1 MSHFMVQDG
10 ELRRLEKVLGELSYK
25 GLRFAVRAALNQVA
39 YDAAGRARNEIRKSF
54 IVRNNYTVRSVVYDK
69 VAPGQKNVQK
79 MASAAG
85 SVQEYMAKQEEGY
98 TTRSGGK
105 HGVEVPT
112 GETAGTPGAIPRRKV
127 VKRAYYR
134 RGLRMSKGW
143 GDAKTEKGLLME
155 KVFMAMKSGRRVI
168 SATLMGL
175 PGLWL
180 LKGGRRGGR
189 GWPRGARLHL
199 LYSMGK
205 KSVTIKSTPWL
216 TRASKTAAAGMPEL
230 YRRELEKQIEAIARA
245 NALKASGGG

>member
-1 MSHFMVQDG
+1 MSTFRVDDG
-10 ELRRLEKVLGELSYK
+10 ELLRMEKVLGELSSK
-25 GLRFAVRAALNQVA
+25 GQRFAVRAVLNQVA

-54 IVRNNYTVRSVVYDK
+54 TVRNNYTVRSVVYEK
-69 VAPGQKNVQK
+69 VPPGQKDPNK
-79 MASAAG
+79 MVSVVG
-85 SVQEYMAKQEEGY
+85 SMQEYMAKQEEGF
-98 TTRSGGK
+98 TERSSGK

-112 GETAGTPGAIPRRKV
+112 GETAGTPGAIPRRKA
-127 VKRAYYR
+127 VKRAFYR
-134 RGLRMSKGW
+134 RGLKMSKGW

-168 SATLMGL
+168 SATLKGL

-205 KSVTIKSTPWL
+205 KSVAVKPTPWL
-216 TRASKTAAAGMPEL
+216 SRAAKTAAAGTPEL
-230 YRRELEKQIEAIARA
+230 YRKELEKQIEAIARA
-245 NALKASGGG
+245 NALKASGGV